1 MQKKSSETHPL
12 QFRETS
18 GITPVVKQFQ
28 RIFAVCPVDKTTHNL
43 GIVCKSYYQYVE
55 STQISTKAYSVVVN
69 ETVEEILARHRKFND
84 VNGYIHVDRLPYQY
98 GVPKFHKVPP
108 GWRFIAGVCGEK
120 RQQSEEPSVFE
131 IFKRLPHE
139 AYCST
144 TDASKWL
151 SGKLQLVMELLQMK
165 DNESF

>member
-1 MQKKSSETHPL
+1 METHPL

-28 RIFAVCPVDKTTHNL
+28 RIFTVCPVDKTTHNL

-84 VNGYIHVDRLPYQY
+84 VNGYIHVDRLPY
-98 GVPKFHKVPP
+98 
-108 GWRFIAGVCGEK
+108 
-120 RQQSEEPSVFE
+120 
-131 IFKRLPHE
+131 
-139 AYCST
+139 
-144 TDASKWL
+144 
-151 SGKLQLVMELLQMK
+151 
-165 DNESF
+165 